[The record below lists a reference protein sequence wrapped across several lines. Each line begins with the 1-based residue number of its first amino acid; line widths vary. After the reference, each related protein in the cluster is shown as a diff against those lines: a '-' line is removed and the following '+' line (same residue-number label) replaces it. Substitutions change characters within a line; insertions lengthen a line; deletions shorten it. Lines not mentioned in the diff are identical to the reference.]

1 MACMLLQMR
10 SVEVNNVNTFTYF
23 KYYVGLSSN
32 QYLYLFINTEGVV
45 YCCNWL
51 RWSKP
56 LYVML
61 VSLAVD
67 YVL

>member
-51 RWSKP
+51 RWSQP

>member
-32 QYLYLFINTEGVV
+32 QYLYLLINTEGVV